1 VVGVGTGSTVEK
13 LIELLPRLEGF
24 REKL

>member
-13 LIELLPRLEGF
+13 LVELLPRLEGF